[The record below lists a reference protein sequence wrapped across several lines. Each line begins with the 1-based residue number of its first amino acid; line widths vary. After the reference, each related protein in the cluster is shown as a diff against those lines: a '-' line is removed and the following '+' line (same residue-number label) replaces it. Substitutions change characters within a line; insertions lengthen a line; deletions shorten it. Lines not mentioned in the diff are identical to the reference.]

1 MPTAKRCCKL
11 YSVTACQDGSQT
23 GSVGY
28 RPNKRHFLALAGED
42 TSVQGRL
49 RLPLSPNTSSL
60 ANRAQVV
67 IEVVK
72 AFASSE
78 DTSCTVSTTNTPAAT
93 SVIVTSACCFWPRGG
108 SNLYCVKFSAV
119 HIVVKVNSC
128 SGVEASPPAGITS
141 CTPVVT
147 KLKPLSSC
155 SGLDLWLERTRA
167 TTF

>member
-1 MPTAKRCCKL
+1 MFHDKRPVRALRAVAEEPPRLAGKRKQENPYADCKKMLQAVKRHGGRKL

-78 DTSCTVSTTNTPAAT
+78 DTS
-93 SVIVTSACCFWPRGG
+93 
-108 SNLYCVKFSAV
+108 
-119 HIVVKVNSC
+119 
-128 SGVEASPPAGITS
+128 
-141 CTPVVT
+141 
-147 KLKPLSSC
+147 
-155 SGLDLWLERTRA
+155 
-167 TTF
+167 